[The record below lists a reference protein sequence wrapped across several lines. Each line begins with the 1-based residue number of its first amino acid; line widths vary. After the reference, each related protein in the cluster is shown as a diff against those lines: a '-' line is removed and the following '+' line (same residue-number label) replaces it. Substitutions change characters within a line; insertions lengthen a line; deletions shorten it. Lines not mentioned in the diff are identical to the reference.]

1 MSHYIIFFMR
11 LTQEWIQSLRNN
23 EDLWRMSINDL
34 QWNLKETREMFANYI
49 EDTNNQREVN
59 KNFTM
64 RSRL

>member
-1 MSHYIIFFMR
+1 MR

-34 QWNLKETREMFANYI
+34 QWNLKETQEMFADYI
-49 EDTNNQREVN
+49 DATNKQSEVN
-59 KNFTM
+59 NNFTM

>member
-1 MSHYIIFFMR
+1 MR

>member
-1 MSHYIIFFMR
+1 MR

-49 EDTNNQREVN
+49 DDTNKRREVN
-59 KNFTM
+59 NNFTM

>member
-1 MSHYIIFFMR
+1 MR

-34 QWNLKETREMFANYI
+34 QWNLKETREMFADYI
-49 EDTNNQREVN
+49 DATNKQSEVN
-59 KNFTM
+59 NNFTM

>member
-1 MSHYIIFFMR
+1 MR

-34 QWNLKETREMFANYI
+34 QWNLKETREMFADYI
-49 EDTNNQREVN
+49 DATNRQREVY
-59 KNFTM
+59 KNFMM